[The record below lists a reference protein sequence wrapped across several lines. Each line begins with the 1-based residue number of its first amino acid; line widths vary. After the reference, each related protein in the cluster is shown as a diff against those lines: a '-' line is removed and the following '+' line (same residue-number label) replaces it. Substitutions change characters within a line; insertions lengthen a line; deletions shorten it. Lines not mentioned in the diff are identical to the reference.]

1 MLSCSIELHL
11 LFTGATV
18 YNYKLIPTKRGGV
31 VVFSLSLFTPNGT
44 MYLEMSTGFMIY
56 GPLCFWRVSI
66 SVHVEHRIP
75 DAALRCTT
83 RTRLALSSLLYTAD
97 FSTSLQVPGEFQAN
111 SMMLLNSILFEI
123 PRDVVWS
130 EVRLRQAGVCK

>member
-11 LFTGATV
+11 LFTGAGV
-18 YNYKLIPTKRGGV
+18 YNYKLIPTKRGEL
-31 VVFSLSLFTPNGT
+31 FFFLCLFTPSGT

-56 GPLCFWRVSI
+56 GPPYFWRVSN
-66 SVHVEHRIP
+66 SVHVEHRIS

-83 RTRLALSSLLYTAD
+83 LMRSALSSLLYAAD
-97 FSTSLQVPGEFQAN
+97 FSISLQVPGEFQAN

-130 EVRLRQAGVCK
+130 EVRLCQAGVCK